1 MEIILKQDVN
11 NLGYAD
17 DLVKVKDGYAR
28 NYLIPQGLAE
38 LATPAKKKM
47 LAETLKQRAFKAE
60 KIRKEA
66 EFLAGKIDGL
76 ELTIPAK
83 ASDKGTI
90 FGSVTSIAV
99 ANALKE
105 QHDIEIDRRKIVMN
119 EDHIKELGDY
129 TALVNLHKDFNKV
142 SLKLH
147 VVAETE
153 E

>member
-1 MEIILKQDVN
+1 MEIILKQDVQ

-66 EFLAGKIDGL
+66 EFLAGKIESL
-76 ELTIPAK
+76 EVTIPTK
-83 ASDKGTI
+83 ASEKGTI

-105 QHDIEIDRRKIVMN
+105 QHDIDIDRRKIIMN
-119 EDHIKELGDY
+119 DDHIKELGDY

-147 VVAETE
+147 VVAEE

>member
-76 ELTIPAK
+76 QVTLPVK
-83 ASDKGTI
+83 ASEKGTI